1 MLLHHLLKKAFEL
14 RIKILTGRKIKQILQ
29 NIAGN
34 GKLWVPDKQVFGDHD
49 KLFQPIRKRT
59 NRRWLKVYG
68 TISGIHDSRY
78 IPEDLYYS
86 EIEPRL
92 NYKPLSKAYTDKNI
106 YPDLLKGFLLPKTI
120 IRNVNG
126 VLYDAEWNSISEHRA
141 SEIIMQEEDRKL
153 VIKPSVESGGGR
165 SVRVIKA
172 EKNGISTI
180 PPDGKI
186 TTSGLLFSLYGTNFI
201 VQEFINQHSFLINLN
216 SSSVNTIRILTYR
229 SVADQKVHVLH
240 RIMRMGQ
247 PGSIVD
253 NQAAGGLACGIGSDG
268 RMADFAV
275 DKKGNKY
282 FSHNGNSFESAG
294 IVPFLDLVC
303 GQAVRVAEYFP
314 YARLLGT
321 DFTINESGLPVLL
334 EVNNMNNEINFYQ
347 MTGGP
352 LFGEFTGEILD
363 FCASHPASFL
373 IDFDI

>member
-1 MLLHHLLKKAFEL
+1 MLLHHLLIKAFEL
-14 RIKILTGRKIKQILQ
+14 RIKILTGRKINRILQ
-29 NIAGN
+29 HIARN
-34 GKLWVPDKQVFGDHD
+34 GKLWVPDRQVSGDHE
-49 KLFQPIRKRT
+49 KQFQPFRKHI
-59 NRRWLKVYG
+59 NRRWMKVYG

-78 IPEDLYYS
+78 VPEDLYYS

-106 YPDLLKGFLLPKTI
+106 YPDLLKGFLLPQTV

-126 VLYDAEWNSISEHRA
+126 VLYDAEWNSISAHRA
-141 SEIIMQEEDRKL
+141 AEIMMLEEDRKL

-165 SVRVIKA
+165 SVRVLKM
-172 EKNGISTI
+172 EESGLSTI

-186 TTSGLLFSLYGTNFI
+186 TSFGFLFSLYGKNFI
-201 VQEFINQHSFLINLN
+201 VQEFINQHSFLMNLN
-216 SSSVNTIRILTYR
+216 SSSVNTIRVLTYR
-229 SVADQKVHVLH
+229 SVADEKVHVLH
-240 RIMRMGQ
+240 RIMRIGQ

-253 NQAAGGLACGIGSDG
+253 NQAAGGLACGIRSDG
-268 RMADFAV
+268 RLADFAV

-282 FSHNGNSFESAG
+282 FSHNGHSFASAG
-294 IVPFLDLVC
+294 VIPFLDLVC

-321 DFTINESGLPVLL
+321 DFTINKSGLPVLL

-352 LFGEFTGEILD
+352 LFGEFTGEILE
-363 FCASHPASFL
+363 FCAGHPASFL